1 MSGNYSEMLA
11 ELQEIVEKLSRED
24 CPVDELET
32 LVERAAVLIKTLKS
46 RLARTEKSVAGML
59 KEIGE

>member
-11 ELQEIVEKLSRED
+11 ELQGIVEKLSRED